1 MKHTMVIFTFFI
13 FTLISSFSLLLA
25 ETEPPQT
32 WESQV
37 AGKFYPGNEA
47 ALKDQINEFLKEV
60 SSQKSNG
67 RPLAIIS
74 PHAGYVYSGQV
85 AAYGYS
91 AIKGHG
97 FKRVIVLSPSH
108 SGRRYRG
115 ASILKA
121 DSYKTPLGK
130 ISIDQ
135 KACDYLLN
143 TSFTAESKNKR
154 NSSPL
159 KLFGDY
165 DGAYKGEHSLET
177 QLPFL
182 QMTLGDFNLVPIM
195 IGILVDNDFDKVAE
209 AIRPLLDDKTLLVVS
224 SDFTHYGDAYRYVP
238 FRENVEEN
246 IKILDYG
253 AFEKILNKDFG
264 GLREYR
270 KQTGINACGI
280 LPISILLKL
289 LPDSAKG
296 HILHY
301 DTSGHQTNNFVYSVS
316 YASILFTKDA
326 EIKSGEYH
334 PQEEPQT
341 EGQSICLSEKEKKTL
356 LSLARNTLETYA
368 NTGASPEIDL
378 QLFTQ
383 TPRLFEKY
391 GVFVTLKKQGQL
403 RGCIGY
409 ILPKTPLYQEVV
421 ENTIN
426 SSAKDNRF
434 LPVTHEEIN
443 DIDIEISVLSQ
454 PRKINGPEGFT
465 VGQEG
470 IVIRKGYANAVFL
483 PHVAAEQGW
492 DKTETLQHL
501 CKKAGLPINAW
512 RDNNMEFFVF
522 TADIFHEA
530 MGI

>member
-25 ETEPPQT
+25 KTEPPQT

-37 AGKFYPGNEA
+37 AGRFYPGNEA
-47 ALKDQINEFLKEV
+47 ALKGQINEFLNEV

-121 DSYKTPLGK
+121 TSYKTPLGK

-135 KACDYLLN
+135 EACDYLLN

-165 DGAYKGEHSLET
+165 DGAYKGEHSLEM

-195 IGILVDNDFDKVAE
+195 IGILIDNDFDKVAE

-253 AFEKILNKDFG
+253 AFEKILNKDFD

-296 HILHY
+296 QILHY

-316 YASILFTKDA
+316 YASILFTKEA

-334 PQEEPQT
+334 PQEKPQT
-341 EGQSICLSEKEKKTL
+341 EGQSICL
-356 LSLARNTLETYA
+356 
-368 NTGASPEIDL
+368 
-378 QLFTQ
+378 
-383 TPRLFEKY
+383 
-391 GVFVTLKKQGQL
+391 
-403 RGCIGY
+403 
-409 ILPKTPLYQEVV
+409 
-421 ENTIN
+421 
-426 SSAKDNRF
+426 
-434 LPVTHEEIN
+434 
-443 DIDIEISVLSQ
+443 
-454 PRKINGPEGFT
+454 
-465 VGQEG
+465 
-470 IVIRKGYANAVFL
+470 
-483 PHVAAEQGW
+483 
-492 DKTETLQHL
+492 
-501 CKKAGLPINAW
+501 
-512 RDNNMEFFVF
+512 
-522 TADIFHEA
+522 
-530 MGI
+530 